1 MPAYRMLSA
10 LAWPDERH
18 VRGVPAGGEG
28 VTVKYEEGATMTEP
42 EHRHPHAD
50 APEEDPESHVGPE
63 TPDPWEDDDQ
73 RDWPTET
80 VEVGS

>member
-1 MPAYRMLSA
+1 
-10 LAWPDERH
+10 
-18 VRGVPAGGEG
+18 
-28 VTVKYEEGATMTEP
+28 MTEP